1 MPSSKKNTSTSGKKI
16 VAKSTMKRKQKR
28 RNNPERLFQGE
39 KCTVMRRELWKTFSL
54 TANTALE
61 NRERFKYG
69 NFPAWF
75 DKLASCYEHYHV
87 RKLKFAFESS
97 FATTTSGS
105 FVLSYNT
112 VYTDTLVT
120 DKSKLMAQKGARS
133 FRVADKGVTIEIPAQ
148 ALQQTPSRKTC
159 RFAGTDTQMD
169 TSYLLDVVYSGVS
182 SAAGPLYLYVEYV
195 VDFYTPQLN

>member
-1 MPSSKKNTSTSGKKI
+1 M
-16 VAKSTMKRKQKR
+16 
-28 RNNPERLFQGE
+28 FQGE

-133 FRVADKGVTIEIPAQ
+133 FRVADKGVPINLCQISSQ
-148 ALQQTPSRKTC
+148 YSR
-159 RFAGTDTQMD
+159 RH
-169 TSYLLDVVYSGVS
+169 
-182 SAAGPLYLYVEYV
+182 
-195 VDFYTPQLN
+195 